1 MKQKKDRLKDYIK
14 SYLINHNDEFKELL
28 SYKNLK
34 KNSQSYKFLTN
45 RLYVLRFI
53 LDAKFVDKILCDQFT
68 EAYRLEDFETC
79 YEVLTY
85 IYKYYFIEI
94 DLNYVDYPEKLNR
107 RFLVPFRNTI
117 GDLITSIVVLIRAS
131 GNHLANITF
140 ANKELITAAE
150 NVDGLLEFKDTVDY
164 ANNYQVYDL
173 INSGKAKFYYDY
185 ADGYEFTLKIR
196 KSIPIDDNLCMSNL
210 ILVEA
215 NGYGI
220 YEDNR
225 IILNDYC
232 KNPNAFNNYE
242 RKLIKD
248 MIPFNFEEVDVD
260 SLILKFESEY
270 RRINELYS
278 FDDKKE
284 VQ

>member
-185 ADGYEFTLKIR
+185 ADGYEFNLKIR

-260 SLILKFESEY
+260 SLILKFEAEY